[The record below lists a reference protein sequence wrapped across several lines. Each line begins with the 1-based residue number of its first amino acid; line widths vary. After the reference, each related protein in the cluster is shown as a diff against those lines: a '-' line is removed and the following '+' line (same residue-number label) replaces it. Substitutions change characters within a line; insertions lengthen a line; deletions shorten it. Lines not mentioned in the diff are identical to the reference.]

1 MKTFKDTPDIQR
13 FSDGE
18 TIVSEGIISNNAY
31 IILKGQVSVSKKIE
45 KRVIVIGTLKEG
57 EVFGE
62 MGLISSSVR
71 STNVSAIGE
80 VTIGVINKTTF
91 QEQLNTLPNDARRI
105 LEALVDRL
113 RHTTDQMSRLGVEL
127 EKTRNVIQSFSLKHL
142 QK

>member
-1 MKTFKDTPDIQR
+1 MKNFKDTPDIQR

-45 KRVIVIGTLKEG
+45 KRIIVIGTLKEG

-80 VTIGVINKTTF
+80 VTIGVINKNTF

>member
-1 MKTFKDTPDIQR
+1 MKSFKDTPDIQR

-31 IILKGQVSVSKKIE
+31 IVLKGQVSISKKIE
-45 KRVIVIGTLKEG
+45 KRTIVIGTLQEG

-80 VTIGVINKTTF
+80 VTIGVIAKELF
-91 QEQLNTLPNDARRI
+91 DEQLKTLPDDVRRI

-113 RHTTDQMSRLGVEL
+113 RYTTDQMSRLGIEL

>member
-1 MKTFKDTPDIQR
+1 MSNFKDTHDIQR

-31 IILKGQVSVSKKIE
+31 IILKGQVNVSKKIE
-45 KRVIVIGTLKEG
+45 KRIIVIGTLKEG

-62 MGLISSSVR
+62 MGLISSSAR
-71 STNVSAIGE
+71 STNVIAIGE
-80 VTIGVINKTTF
+80 VTIGVINKDSF
-91 QEQLNTLPNDARRI
+91 QKQLDTLPDDARRI

>member
-1 MKTFKDTPDIQR
+1 MKKFQDTPDIQR

-45 KRVIVIGTLKEG
+45 KRIIVIGTLKEG

-62 MGLISSSVR
+62 MGLISSGLR
-71 STNVSAIGE
+71 STNVTAIGE
-80 VTIGVINKTTF
+80 VTIGVISKDTF
-91 QEQLNTLPNDARRI
+91 QNQVDALPNDAKRV

-113 RHTTDQMSRLGVEL
+113 RHTTEQMSRLGVEL

>member
-1 MKTFKDTPDIQR
+1 MSNFKDTPDIQR

-80 VTIGVINKTTF
+80 VTIGVISKDSF
-91 QEQLNTLPNDARRI
+91 QTQLNTLPNDARRI

-113 RHTTDQMSRLGVEL
+113 RHTTDQMSRLGIEL

>member
-45 KRVIVIGTLKEG
+45 KRIIVIGTLKEG

-80 VTIGVINKTTF
+80 VTIGVINKNSF

>member
-1 MKTFKDTPDIQR
+1 MSDFKSTPDIQR

-31 IILKGQVSVSKKIE
+31 IILKGQVNVSKKIE
-45 KRVIVIGTLKEG
+45 KRIIVIGTLKEG

-62 MGLISSSVR
+62 MGLISSSAR
-71 STNVSAIGE
+71 STNVMAIGE
-80 VTIGVINKTTF
+80 VTIGVISKDSF
-91 QEQLNTLPNDARRI
+91 QKQLDTLPDDARRI

-127 EKTRNVIQSFSLKHL
+127 EKTRHVIQSFSLKHL

>member
-1 MKTFKDTPDIQR
+1 MKAFQDTPDIQR

-45 KRVIVIGTLKEG
+45 KRIIVIGTLKEG

-62 MGLISSSVR
+62 MGLISSGLR
-71 STNVSAIGE
+71 STNVTAIGE
-80 VTIGVINKTTF
+80 VTIGVISKDTF
-91 QEQLNTLPNDARRI
+91 QNQLGALPNDARRV

>member
-1 MKTFKDTPDIQR
+1 MSNFKDTHDIQR

-31 IILKGQVSVSKKIE
+31 IILKGQVNVSKKIE
-45 KRVIVIGTLKEG
+45 KRIIVIGTLKEG

-62 MGLISSSVR
+62 MGLISSSAR
-71 STNVSAIGE
+71 STNVIAIGE
-80 VTIGVINKTTF
+80 VTIGVINKDSF
-91 QEQLNTLPNDARRI
+91 QKQLDALPDDARRI

>member
-80 VTIGVINKTTF
+80 VTIGVINKNTF

>member
-1 MKTFKDTPDIQR
+1 MKSFQDTPDIQR

-45 KRVIVIGTLKEG
+45 KRVIVIGTLNEG

-62 MGLISSSVR
+62 MGLISSGLR
-71 STNVSAIGE
+71 STNVTAIGE
-80 VTIGVINKTTF
+80 VTIGVISKDTF
-91 QEQLNTLPNDARRI
+91 QGQVDALSNDAKRV

-113 RHTTDQMSRLGVEL
+113 RHTTEQMSRLGVEL

>member
-1 MKTFKDTPDIQR
+1 MKDFKDTPDIQR
-13 FSDGE
+13 FSEGE

-45 KRVIVIGTLKEG
+45 KRIIVIGTLQEG

-71 STNVSAIGE
+71 STNVAAIGE
-80 VTIGVINKTTF
+80 VTIGVINKEMF
-91 QEQLNTLPNDARRI
+91 QEQLNTLPSDARRI
-105 LEALVDRL
+105 LEALVERL

>member
-45 KRVIVIGTLKEG
+45 KRIIVIGTLKEG

>member
-1 MKTFKDTPDIQR
+1 MKNFKDTPDIQR

-45 KRVIVIGTLKEG
+45 KRIIVIGTLKEG

-105 LEALVDRL
+105 LEALVERL

>member
-18 TIVSEGIISNNAY
+18 TIVSEVIISNNAY

-45 KRVIVIGTLKEG
+45 KRIIVIGTLKEG
-57 EVFGE
+57 GVFGE

-71 STNVSAIGE
+71 SAAVSAIGE
-80 VTIGVINKTTF
+80 VTIGVIDKNTF
-91 QEQLNTLPNDARRI
+91 QEQFNTLPNDTRRV
-105 LEALVDRL
+105 LEGLVGRL
-113 RHTTDQMSRLGVEL
+113 SDTTDQMARLGAEL
-127 EKTRNVIQSFSLKHL
+127 EKIRNVIQSFSLKHL

>member
-45 KRVIVIGTLKEG
+45 KRIIVIGTLKEG

-80 VTIGVINKTTF
+80 VTIGVINKNTF

>member
-1 MKTFKDTPDIQR
+1 MSDFKDTPDIQR
-13 FSDGE
+13 FSDGDV
-18 TIVSEGIISNNAY
+18 IVSEGIISNNAY
-31 IILKGQVSVSKKIE
+31 IILKGQVNVSKKIE
-45 KRVIVIGTLKEG
+45 KRIIVIGTLKEG

-71 STNVSAIGE
+71 STNVCAIGE
-80 VTIGVINKTTF
+80 VTIGVISKDSF
-91 QEQLNTLPNDARRI
+91 QKQLNSLPNDARRI

-127 EKTRNVIQSFSLKHL
+127 EKTRNVIQSFSLKYL

>member
-1 MKTFKDTPDIQR
+1 MSDFKDTPDIQR

-31 IILKGQVSVSKKIE
+31 IILKGQVNVSKKIE
-45 KRVIVIGTLKEG
+45 KRIIVIGTLKEG

-80 VTIGVINKTTF
+80 VTIGVINKDSF
-91 QEQLNTLPNDARRI
+91 QKQLNALPVCGTPLIKCRGLASNWKKPETSSSHFR
-105 LEALVDRL
+105 
-113 RHTTDQMSRLGVEL
+113 
-127 EKTRNVIQSFSLKHL
+127 
-142 QK
+142 

>member
-1 MKTFKDTPDIQR
+1 MSDFKDTPDIQR

-31 IILKGQVSVSKKIE
+31 IILKGQVNVSKKIE
-45 KRVIVIGTLKEG
+45 KRIIVIGTLKEG

-80 VTIGVINKTTF
+80 VTIGVINKDSF
-91 QEQLNTLPNDARRI
+91 QKQLNALPEDARRI

>member
-1 MKTFKDTPDIQR
+1 MSDFKSTPDIQR

-31 IILKGQVSVSKKIE
+31 IILKGQVNVSKKIE

-62 MGLISSSVR
+62 MGLISSSAR
-71 STNVSAIGE
+71 STNVMAIGE
-80 VTIGVINKTTF
+80 VTIGVISKDSF
-91 QEQLNTLPNDARRI
+91 QKQLDTLPDDARRI

>member
-1 MKTFKDTPDIQR
+1 MKAFKDTPDIQR

-45 KRVIVIGTLKEG
+45 KRVIVIGILKEG

>member
-1 MKTFKDTPDIQR
+1 MNTFKDTPDLQR

-45 KRVIVIGTLKEG
+45 KRIIVIGTLKEG

-80 VTIGVINKTTF
+80 VTIGVINKNTF
-91 QEQLNTLPNDARRI
+91 QEQLNSLPNDARRI

>member
-45 KRVIVIGTLKEG
+45 KRIIVIGTLKEG

-80 VTIGVINKTTF
+80 VTIGVINKNTF
-91 QEQLNTLPNDARRI
+91 QEQLNTLPDDARRI